1 MFLHNIDYEKFDIT
15 HWDTLTDPQHWDDQ
29 PFDVIVANPSYSI
42 KWKWNSDPTLI
53 NDPRFAPAGV
63 LAPESKADLAFVM
76 HCLAWL
82 STSWTAAIVE
92 FPGVLYRQGAEQK
105 IRKYLVDNN
114 YIDTIIQL
122 PPDLFFWTN
131 ITTCIV
137 VLKKSKKDN
146 KVLFIDASKE
156 FVKSKKQNVLS
167 EENINKIFEIYKQ
180 RKEEKHFSKL
190 VDNSTIAENDYNL
203 AVSNYVEQG
212 DTKEVIDI
220 KKLNKEIAE
229 IVERQ
234 NKLRKE
240 IDEIIAE
247 LEKDK

>member
-1 MFLHNIDYEKFDIT
+1 
-15 HWDTLTDPQHWDDQ
+15 
-29 PFDVIVANPSYSI
+29 
-42 KWKWNSDPTLI
+42 
-53 NDPRFAPAGV
+53 
-63 LAPESKADLAFVM
+63 
-76 HCLAWL
+76 
-82 STSWTAAIVE
+82 
-92 FPGVLYRQGAEQK
+92 
-105 IRKYLVDNN
+105 
-114 YIDTIIQL
+114 
-122 PPDLFFWTN
+122 
-131 ITTCIV
+131 
-137 VLKKSKKDN
+137 
-146 KVLFIDASKE
+146 
-156 FVKSKKQNVLS
+156 
-167 EENINKIFEIYKQ
+167 
-180 RKEEKHFSKL
+180 